1 MAATFS
7 TKVTKVPASFFKRSG
22 QLVGGAAAEYF
33 ESALPTSTSIIKE
46 SASTFT
52 HVTKTLTNTS
62 QNILPQ
68 LKGMKLQTGLR
79 SVLAWF
85 NGAGDTFGS
94 SNFDAD
100 LTFDTETDFGEET
113 KAQLS
118 EIENVSNN
126 ISKAVIE
133 SDKHLLEG
141 NMQLTA
147 NIVTS
152 IDKQTAVISAGF
164 DRINDTLGKILEV
177 MTKNTATLI
186 EMEKAGSASEKM
198 MGSGKFNLNEYKKII
213 KENIQ
218 SNPSLNMISAF
229 LPMFTDK
236 SMMKMMITPESIVS
250 MAFEGIINKKAPNL
264 KKNLRALDEAVNETI
279 MNSLIR
285 LGEKKNNR
293 ILSMFGINS
302 DRKDYSNNSR
312 STLEVKAVPF
322 DTITK
327 ESITQTIPGYLRKIL
342 VQLGGEDVIY
352 DNRSR
357 SWRKGSSIK
366 KDFIKETTDIG
377 SLYSA
382 SNRIKE
388 SFGNEQLGSMIY
400 DLMMTNLGHKQ
411 GTTDVN
417 KNQSAA
423 RSQIDLFSDP
433 KKFVEYVNKEL
444 YQAKNK
450 DEERY
455 IEAIAKRLSMDNHN
469 LVDISNSVARNNI
482 QRTKRVDSYLSSADK
497 YGIDISKLSSSLADE
512 MNYIL
517 EENGVV
523 KSKVNVKSA
532 PLFGVEYSNRALYE
546 IYRILDRGINVFQT
560 GSTNNR
566 KKPYKRLKE
575 TYLKA
580 PSTYK
585 PNQLMT
591 DESGGS
597 PQLVSNGSTFAD
609 DTDNL
614 LRNNTLEDG
623 TEENLTKGE
632 RFRRWGKSK
641 SSDLFKAMFSGSPEQ
656 VKEVFG
662 SAISDLTGIMGDAFK
677 KQAGKINDS
686 FGNVTGYLKHKFF
699 GTGYEY
705 TDENGDRIK
714 VKDNEK
720 GGMLAFVKDYF
731 KDRLKT
737 AKKSASEW
745 FNSVKG
751 YFSNNDPDESNDI
764 KKKRKFLIT
773 TSVGAFAGA
782 GILGGPI
789 GLIVG
794 GLAGSALSSVDIGS
808 KIKELLFGDGKDG
821 KKKGLIRGA
830 FDSVID
836 PIRYQI
842 YKSLNTFKTVIK
854 NKILGPIADLGTAI
868 KDRMGNLMDKTF
880 GRAFRFIGK
889 IIMAP
894 FKIKGIA
901 KRIFAKVLGTG
912 VRGAARAGGSV
923 FEKSTSILSNLI
935 AGNSTHTYIDENG
948 EKQTMSTK
956 DWIKQNRQK
965 RKASYKDEIKY
976 DDYKTWKSNEDR
988 RREEWA
994 AKFHEYLKEDVEIIR
1009 GVEEN
1014 TSSTSDDVHE
1024 ILRLGSEEG
1033 SIFTHDKGI
1042 HERLDRI
1049 IDSIHNLWMND
1060 ADKDGIID
1068 VNESKYRIDGVTG
1081 SKISND
1087 EETTEDRNK
1096 ADAKNA
1102 DEFANSAL
1110 AAGATIITEGNIT
1123 TQDKMTFNKLWKEV
1137 GKPGSNREVVGA
1149 MLNTLLNNQEND
1161 LITQEEEKK
1170 SWWELLFE
1178 KLKDIAP
1185 IALAIGAIAKLL
1197 SNLNLETIT
1206 EIVGKIKDVLGNIVD
1221 AIGNGIKLIFGGGDD
1236 DPSTD
1241 DDGVTGGLNA
1251 IAGIVDA
1258 KFKNAW
1264 DLVNPFADVY
1274 HRDND
1279 AAGNPI
1285 VNKAVT
1291 EDKQWL
1297 QFGMP
1302 LKNAVVNSSL
1312 YNNMMNTYNNLRA
1325 QGYTPSQISNNPEYQ
1340 SAKKSY
1346 NKTKTNTASTEGK
1359 SSVTKTVGSGITRN
1373 VAKMGAAQIGARGI
1387 GWITGEIA
1395 GNIAEDITGSEET
1408 AAQVQEY
1415 ANYTGTSLATTAII
1429 RNEVKSVIKKKNST
1443 LDNVVDWCKTQLKNF
1458 CDFLSKHFKTVK
1470 KLQGV
1475 MSKITSFIDNLF
1487 NKSVGK
1493 LTNEVA
1499 TKIATAAAKIAGKQV
1514 TATGVAAATF
1524 GLSIAAGAFA
1534 GAVSGYCSTENLFNV
1549 PPDSADALMKSIST
1563 LLKALFN
1570 AMEWT
1575 PVLGVFV
1582 SVFNLFDDLIF
1593 KGILGTSL
1601 KQYLAEFLY
1610 ELLGDKSNLDE
1621 LQGKMSESKA
1631 EYEEKFGT
1639 TLNDSAWNDLV
1650 NNYGLFDTI
1659 LHGKVK
1665 TNEDGT
1671 IDIDASFNED
1681 GSRKEGGLIGFGQNV
1696 KKYISSG
1703 WSDYKTGVSDA
1714 WNEFKTGASNTWN
1727 DIKKSVSSGW
1737 NELKTGVSDTWNEFK
1752 TGVSDTWNEFKT
1764 GVFNSWN
1771 EFKTGASN
1779 TWNDIKKS
1787 VSSGWNEFKT
1797 GVSDIGKGIS
1807 TTLNNVGT
1815 SISSA
1820 ISYIK
1825 NNLIEFPTSTWK
1837 YIKGDSSEVEFNIDD
1852 SNPGQPILRAIAKVL
1867 TFFTSP
1873 AHAIGVLTSKI
1884 GNMFGT
1890 ISIIGFDFARQV
1902 KSYIKG
1908 ESNTISFGIN
1918 KNSLLYNVLNPVS
1931 KIFQV
1936 ILTPIRLITKFF
1948 DGIADVISEIL
1959 NLDSDSDTEETT
1971 TTNNNGT
1978 SLWDKIKEFLNGKGG
1993 QTDEKSIT
2001 IPPIQNGEIQM
2012 PSITSLL
2019 SSFGIGGPLS
2029 KEAVV
2034 TSDYGKRTYPYIGT
2048 HKGIDISPADGTGK
2062 ADVQSNV
2069 IGTVSYVK
2077 NDVPNSDTAKLGSEG
2092 WAYEGTNSGGNM
2104 VWIDTPDGYRIKN
2117 MHLKSGSIPTNLR
2130 RGSIVTIGDKIGE
2143 VGSTGWSTGQHLHYQ
2158 VEKDGVPINP
2168 MYGTGGFF
2176 DSINNLVTTG
2186 TSILNKLTG
2195 GIFSSS
2201 TSSTSTD
2208 DTSTFSTSSTSTVD
2222 ATEMAAKVIQIA
2234 LNEVGTKET
2243 GVNNVKYNTWFYGR
2257 EVNGS
2262 SYTWCM
2268 AFVQW
2273 CFNEAGIPFDFKS
2286 ASVSAVY
2293 NHYKSTKPS
2302 MIIKTSDTI
2311 LPGDVMIQNHH
2322 TGIVVKDNGDGTV
2335 STIEGN
2341 TTNSVAERTQKKSTI
2356 LGFIR
2361 HQSLGDSTTISTS
2374 SSSTNTSNDA
2384 NLING
2389 ETRLVPISGL
2399 GKSKTFM
2406 GWQMITSKTSKQYKL
2421 RSAAGQNFDSD
2432 GFGIINGRYVVA
2444 MKPYWGAVGDYVDV
2458 KLDNGTTIKGI
2469 IGDIKGNE
2477 NAGVS
2482 FSKYAHGDTKANS
2495 SIVEFVVDK
2504 NTWYPPKTKGR
2515 TVIKYHPEFNS
2526 TVLSVGNRGNYW
2538 GSGGGSSTANVP
2550 FIYSKNR
2557 VGSGSSSIGNN
2568 KYSSKSVVKP
2578 VTRNDYEPGNYITA
2592 THYNTPFI
2600 TTSYGTGGD
2609 NSSRTDLTSVV
2620 NLLTQVVSELMH
2632 ISNNT
2637 YSSSNYLSSIN
2648 DKDFVDS
2655 GLRDSI
2661 KAINKAKASQTSN
2674 KANSSSSS
2682 AKSVASIAAP

>member
-7 TKVTKVPASFFKRSG
+7 TKVTKIPASFFKRSG

-85 NGAGDTFGS
+85 NGADDTFGS
-94 SNFDAD
+94 SNFDSD
-100 LTFDTETDFGEET
+100 LTFDTETDSGEEA

-118 EIENVSNN
+118 ELENVSNN

-164 DRINDTLGKILEV
+164 DRTNDTLGKILEV

-198 MGSGKFNLNEYKKII
+198 MGNGKFNLNEYKKII

-218 SNPSLNMISAF
+218 SNPSLGMISAF

-236 SMMKMMITPESIVS
+236 SMMKMMIAPESIIS

-302 DRKDYSNNSR
+302 DRKDYSSNSR

-357 SWRKGSSIK
+357 SWKKGSSIK
-366 KDFIKETTDIG
+366 KEFIKETTGTG

-382 SNRIKE
+382 SSRIKE
-388 SFGNEQLGSMIY
+388 SFGNEKLGSMIY

-433 KKFVEYVNKEL
+433 KKFVEYVNNEL
-444 YQAKNK
+444 YQARNK

-455 IEAIAKRLSMDNHN
+455 IEAIGKRLSMDNRN
-469 LVDISNSVARNNI
+469 LVDISNSVARNNV

-532 PLFGVEYSNRALYE
+532 PLSGVEYSNRALYE

-560 GSTNNR
+560 GSTDIR

-591 DESGGS
+591 DESVGS
-597 PQLVSNGSTFAD
+597 SKLISNGSTFAD

-623 TEENLTKGE
+623 TQENLTKGE
-632 RFRRWGKSK
+632 RFRRWRKSK

-662 SAISDLTGIMGDAFK
+662 SAITDLTGIMGDALK

-720 GGMLAFVKDYF
+720 GGMLGFVKDYF

-751 YFSNNDPDESNDI
+751 YFSNSDPNESNDI
-764 KKKRKFLIT
+764 KKKRKSLIT

-794 GLAGSALSSVDIGS
+794 GLAGSALSSVNIGS

-842 YKSLNTFKTVIK
+842 YKSLNTFKAVIK

-901 KRIFAKVLGTG
+901 SRIFAKVLGTG
-912 VRGAARAGGSV
+912 ARGAARAGGSI
-923 FEKSTSILSNLI
+923 FEKSTNILSNLI

-948 EKQTMSTK
+948 DKQTMSTK
-956 DWIKQNRQK
+956 DWMKQNRQK

-994 AKFHEYLKEDVEIIR
+994 SKFHEYLKEDVEIIK

-1014 TSSTSDDVHE
+1014 TSSTSGDVHE

-1049 IDSIHNLWMND
+1049 IDTIHNLLVND

-1068 VNESKYRIDGVTG
+1068 VNESQYRIDGVTG

-1087 EETTEDRNK
+1087 EETIKDRNK
-1096 ADAKNA
+1096 ADADNA
-1102 DEFANSAL
+1102 DEFADSAL

-1137 GKPGSNREVVGA
+1137 AKPGSSREVVGT

-1161 LITQEEEKK
+1161 LITQEENKK
-1170 SWWELLFE
+1170 SWWELLLE

-1185 IALAIGAIAKLL
+1185 IALAIGTIAKLL
-1197 SNLNLETIT
+1197 SNFNIGTIT
-1206 EIVGKIKDVLGNIVD
+1206 ETLGNIKD
-1221 AIGNGIKLIFGGGDD
+1221 AISNAIDLLFGGGDD

-1251 IAGIVDA
+1251 IAGIGDA

-1264 DLVNPFADVY
+1264 DLVNPFANVY

-1279 AAGNPI
+1279 TAGNPI
-1285 VNKAVT
+1285 ENKAVT

-1297 QFGMP
+1297 QLGMP
-1302 LKNAVVNSSL
+1302 LKNAIVNSSL
-1312 YNNMMNTYNNLRA
+1312 YNNMMNTYTNLRE

-1346 NKTKTNTASTEGK
+1346 NIAKTNTAATEGK
-1359 SSVTKTVGSGITRN
+1359 SSVTKNVGSGITRN
-1373 VAKMGAAQIGARGI
+1373 VAKMGATQIGARGI
-1387 GWITGEIA
+1387 GWITGTVA
-1395 GNIAEDITGSEET
+1395 GNIAEGITGSEET
-1408 AAQVQEY
+1408 AAHVQEY
-1415 ANYTGTSLATTAII
+1415 ANYTATALTTTGII
-1429 RNEVKSVIKKKNST
+1429 SNEVRSIIKKKNSA
-1443 LDNVVDWCKTQLKNF
+1443 LDNVVDWCKMQLKNF
-1458 CDFLSKHFKTVK
+1458 CEFLSKHFKTVK

-1475 MSKITSFIDNLF
+1475 MSKITSYIDNLF

-1499 TKIATAAAKIAGKQV
+1499 TKIATSAAKIAGKQV

-1534 GAVSGYCSTENLFNV
+1534 GAISGYCSTENLFNV
-1549 PPDSADALMKSIST
+1549 PPDSADTLMKSIST
-1563 LLKALFN
+1563 LLKALFS

-1593 KGILGTSL
+1593 RGILGTSL
-1601 KQYLAEFLY
+1601 KQSLAEYLY
-1610 ELLGDKSNLDE
+1610 ELLGDKSKLDE
-1621 LQGKMSESKA
+1621 LQGKMSESKT

-1671 IDIDASFNED
+1671 VDIDASFNED

-1696 KKYISSG
+1696 KKYISDG
-1703 WSDYKTGVSDA
+1703 WSEYKTGVSDA
-1714 WNEFKTGASNTWN
+1714 WSEYKTGASDKWN
-1727 DIKKSVSSGW
+1727 DIKKS
-1737 NELKTGVSDTWNEFK
+1737 
-1752 TGVSDTWNEFKT
+1752 
-1764 GVFNSWN
+1764 
-1771 EFKTGASN
+1771 ASN
-1779 TWNDIKKS
+1779 TWANVKQLASDAKQEISSALKDAKNTIGS
-1787 VSSGWNEFKT
+1787 VFSN
-1797 GVSDIGKGIS
+1797 IGKGIS
-1807 TTLNNVGT
+1807 TTFNNVST
-1815 SISSA
+1815 SINSA
-1820 ISYIK
+1820 GSYIK
-1825 NNLIEFPTSTWK
+1825 NNLSEFPTSIWN
-1837 YIKGDSSEVEFNIDD
+1837 YIKGDSSEVKFNIDE

-1867 TFFTSP
+1867 TFFTTP
-1873 AHAIGVLTSKI
+1873 AHAIGVLGSKI

-1890 ISIIGFDFARQV
+1890 ISNIGSDLTRQV
-1902 KSYIKG
+1902 KYYINGK
-1908 ESNTISFGIN
+1908 SNIISFGVN

-1936 ILTPIRLITKFF
+1936 ILYPIRLITKFF
-1948 DGIADVISEIL
+1948 GGIVDVIGNIF
-1959 NLDSDSDTEETT
+1959 NVNTT
-1971 TTNNNGT
+1971 TGRTTGT
-1978 SLWDKIKEFLNGKGG
+1978 GKRTSSLWNKIQNFFQNINASGG

-2012 PSITSLL
+2012 PSVTSLM

-2069 IGTVSYVK
+2069 VGTVSYVK
-2077 NDVPNSDTAKLGSEG
+2077 NDVPNNDTAKLGSEG
-2092 WAYEGTNSGGNM
+2092 WAYKGTNSGGNM

-2130 RGSIVTIGDKIGE
+2130 RGSVVTIGDKIGE

-2168 MYGTGGFF
+2168 MYGTGGFM

-2195 GIFSSS
+2195 GIISIS
-2201 TSSTSTD
+2201 TSDTSTDDTSTD
-2208 DTSTFSTSSTSTVD
+2208 DTSTFSTSNTTVN

-2243 GVNNVKYNTWFYGR
+2243 GVNNVKYNTWFYGHK
-2257 EVNGS
+2257 VNGS
-2262 SYTWCM
+2262 AYAWCM

-2286 ASVSAVY
+2286 ASVSGVY
-2293 NHYKSTKPS
+2293 NHYKSKNPS
-2302 MIIKTSDTI
+2302 MIIPTSGKI

-2335 STIEGN
+2335 STVEGN

-2356 LGFIR
+2356 LGFVR
-2361 HQSLGDSTTISTS
+2361 HPSLSSSTS
-2374 SSSTNTSNDA
+2374 SSTTSSTTKTSGNT
-2384 NLING
+2384 NLTAG
-2389 ETRLVPISGL
+2389 KTVLVPISGL
-2399 GKSKTFM
+2399 GKSKPFM
-2406 GWQMITSKTSKQYKL
+2406 GWQLIKSKTSKQYKL
-2421 RSAAGQNFDSD
+2421 RTAAGQRFDSN
-2432 GFGIINGRYVVA
+2432 GYGIINGRYVVA
-2444 MKPYWGAVGDYVDV
+2444 MKPYWGNVGDYVDV

-2477 NAGVS
+2477 NSNIS
-2482 FSKYAHGDTKANS
+2482 FSKYAHGNTKANS
-2495 SIVEFVVDK
+2495 SIVEFVVDY
-2504 NTWYPPKTKGR
+2504 NTWYPPKTKR
-2515 TVIKYHPEFNS
+2515 RVVIKDHPEFNS
-2526 TVLSVGNRGNYW
+2526 SVYSVTNRGNYW
-2538 GSGGGSSTANVP
+2538 GSGGGSSTANIP
-2550 FIYSKNR
+2550 FLYSKKR
-2557 VGSGSSSIGNN
+2557 VGGGSSIGNN

-2578 VTRNDYEPGNYITA
+2578 VTRNDYEAGNYITA

-2600 TTSYGTGGD
+2600 TASYGTGGD

-2648 DKDFVDS
+2648 EKDFVDS

-2661 KAINKAKASQTSN
+2661 KAINKAKASQTRN
-2674 KANSSSSS
+2674 KTNSSSSS